1 MELVPER
8 MTELRALVA
17 ARLAMVPALTLRPPT
32 IELTRLVLMERA
44 TEDAALLTARSAVL
58 YRAAAFF
65 SAAFCAEASS
75 FRRCFYAAASSR

>member
-44 TEDAALLTARSAVL
+44 TEDAALLTARSAV
-58 YRAAAFF
+58 
-65 SAAFCAEASS
+65 
-75 FRRCFYAAASSR
+75 